1 MSPRAPLPTPLSA
14 DAIRARYDLAVRQR
28 SLFSARTTSA
38 RYLQDLGKLLEKL
51 EKGEA
56 NEAYVRLELQ
66 KKLEA
71 LGYDPEAGGFP
82 GDEGIPPAEPGDLRD
97 LSSDARLRLV
107 LRTNQRL
114 DANLRRKAE
123 AAADPD
129 ALWQFPGWEFARM
142 GYAKAPRDWSV
153 RWQNAGGA
161 VGWEGASKVEMVAL
175 KNSPIWAA
183 LGEYGDDSTGSDVP
197 PFAYNSQMGWL
208 DADRDTCV
216 RLGLIDED
224 DEVGLDYEP
233 DLGEQEIAAALD
245 GLGDDFAVELWAE
258 LED

>member
-66 KKLEA
+66 KKLDE

-107 LRTNQRL
+107 LRTNQSI

-142 GYAKAPRDWSV
+142 GYAKVPRDWSL
-153 RWQNAGGA
+153 RWQNAGES
-161 VGWEGASKVEMVAL
+161 VGWEGAARFEMVAL
-175 KNSPIWAA
+175 KSSPIWAA

-224 DEVGLDYEP
+224 DDVGLDYEP

-245 GLGDDFAVELWAE
+245 GLGDDFAEALLAE
-258 LED
+258 LEG